1 MKKRILLLIPC
12 ILLALG
18 LLTACGDNGSG
29 SMSDEAIENHLINVE
44 WEGKGS
50 SSSGTGSI
58 GLPFDLGNLLK
69 FKFKNDGTGSV
80 TILENSAGTSS
91 FQFYWT
97 VEDGFVNIT
106 FKDTLLNIFKFK
118 LTITDNKLNLKAD
131 GPIPLEFNLTR
142 E

>member
-29 SMSDEAIENHLINVE
+29 SMSDEAIKNHLINVE

-50 SSSGTGSI
+50 SSSGTGII

-69 FKFKNDGTGSV
+69 FKFNDDGTGSV
-80 TILENSAGTSS
+80 TILENSARIALEPPVS
-91 FQFYWT
+91 
-97 VEDGFVNIT
+97 
-106 FKDTLLNIFKFK
+106 
-118 LTITDNKLNLKAD
+118 NLI
-131 GPIPLEFNLTR
+131 GL
-142 E
+142 